1 MNVKPQE
8 LISLGYH
15 MDQELDHSELVP
27 FVKTNLKRINPVS
40 IFYWGFNI
48 VVVVALIFFLIQEK
62 RLPVSEAITKLFLG
76 VFIFFVILL
85 PIHELIHGFFY
96 KVAGAQ
102 NVQFTAHWRTLV
114 FYCLADNF
122 VADAK
127 SFLVVALTPFLM
139 INSGLIAMLFFVS
152 PALFYTLF
160 GALLLHTGGCFGDFG
175 LVSYF
180 YENRQ
185 RKPVTYDDAQAKKSY
200 FLLRPA

>member
-1 MNVKPQE
+1 
-8 LISLGYH
+8 

-27 FVKTNLKRINPVS
+27 FVKANLRKINPVS
-40 IFYWGFNI
+40 IFYWTFNTA
-48 VVVVALIFFLIQEK
+48 VVAALIVFLVQEE
-62 RLPVSEAITKLFLG
+62 RLPVLEAITKLFLG

-96 KVAGAQ
+96 KAAGAQ

-122 VADAK
+122 VADSK
-127 SFLVVALTPFLM
+127 SFLVVALTPFLI
-139 INSGLIAMLFFVS
+139 INSVLIGLMFFAS
-152 PALFYTLF
+152 PTLFYSLF
-160 GALLLHTGGCFGDFG
+160 GALLIHTGGCFGDFG

-200 FLLRPA
+200 FLLRSA